1 MLENSP
7 LSKNRALYLVG
18 GVGEFGRIHS
28 GFYYVSFF
36 FYILHMKQGGM
47 VRTAHPVR
55 IIAPGPIPLIAHFK

>member
-7 LSKNRALYLVG
+7 LSTNRALYLVG

-36 FYILHMKQGGM
+36 FLHITYEAGWHGSE
-47 VRTAHPVR
+47 RHCSF
-55 IIAPGPIPLIAHFK
+55 FKMR

>member
-7 LSKNRALYLVG
+7 LSTNRALYLVG

-47 VRTAHPVR
+47 VRSATAR
-55 IIAPGPIPLIAHFK
+55 FSK